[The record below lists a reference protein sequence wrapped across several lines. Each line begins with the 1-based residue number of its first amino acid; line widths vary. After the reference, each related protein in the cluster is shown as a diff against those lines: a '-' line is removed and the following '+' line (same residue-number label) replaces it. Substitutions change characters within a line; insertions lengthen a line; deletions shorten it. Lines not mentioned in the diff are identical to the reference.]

1 MKSRLFILTVL
12 SLVIM
17 AAAVSADV
25 KIRTKVTTNILGA
38 GATETR
44 RTEYFR
50 KDRTY
55 SESLSEPV
63 SGLMSKMNKPS
74 QKVITVT
81 RMDKGVIWSLNETE
95 KAYIETPLDTIK
107 ARLRENNFKKVKS
120 PLLGTST
127 EPEDY
132 KWRITIAK
140 ILEPTRIGW
149 ADCTGI
155 IAKAIGVN
163 KNDDNDKVLIT
174 YEQWFVEDFP
184 GKAIFKDYQET
195 VKKVLA
201 SENFAEQRQIAGML
215 GVLGSDFEQLFDS
228 VKTFNGL
235 SVKIDFKVEKSTLFG
250 FTEAQYDK
258 GLADPNNQQLMRINN
273 LIGGKPTKTAN
284 GMFESFSISSS
295 VSNIEEAGLDGA
307 FYEIP
312 PDYSLK
318 Q

>member
-1 MKSRLFILTVL
+1 
-12 SLVIM
+12 
-17 AAAVSADV
+17 
-25 KIRTKVTTNILGA
+25 
-38 GATETR
+38 
-44 RTEYFR
+44 
-50 KDRTY
+50 
-55 SESLSEPV
+55 
-63 SGLMSKMNKPS
+63 
-74 QKVITVT
+74 
-81 RMDKGVIWSLNETE
+81 
-95 KAYIETPLDTIK
+95 
-107 ARLRENNFKKVKS
+107 
-120 PLLGTST
+120 
-127 EPEDY
+127 
-132 KWRITIAK
+132 
-140 ILEPTRIGW
+140 
-149 ADCTGI
+149 
-155 IAKAIGVN
+155 
-163 KNDDNDKVLIT
+163 
-174 YEQWFVEDFP
+174 
-184 GKAIFKDYQET
+184 
-195 VKKVLA
+195 
-201 SENFAEQRQIAGML
+201 ML